1 MYSVMDSLSHVEVT
15 NAEYT
20 NGNFDFYKMTWHRNI
35 LEESYPM
42 SNVPKIYKYKSPCL
56 RNMKPST

>member
-20 NGNFDFYKMTWHRNI
+20 NGNFDFYKMT
-35 LEESYPM
+35 
-42 SNVPKIYKYKSPCL
+42 
-56 RNMKPST
+56 